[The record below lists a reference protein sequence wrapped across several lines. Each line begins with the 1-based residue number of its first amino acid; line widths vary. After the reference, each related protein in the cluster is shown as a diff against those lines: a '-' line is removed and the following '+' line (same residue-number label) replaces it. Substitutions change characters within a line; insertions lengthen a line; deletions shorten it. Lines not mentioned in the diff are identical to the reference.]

1 MRAST
6 SRASRSIGLRAER
19 RRPLMNHEPIGTLIE
34 PQLVTSTTDDLAA
47 IPPLL
52 ARRMLFTMQTIN
64 AFERAVIDLKGH
76 NCVWGPIHIS
86 IGQEA
91 IAAASVA
98 ALDTRDK
105 ITGSH
110 RAHHITLAKILE
122 YVLPGD
128 WDPAAHDLPDGGTDA
143 VYRTLAEIMG
153 LAPGW
158 CGGRGGSMHLR
169 HRDAGVLGTNA
180 IVAGG
185 VPLSVGAALAERRLG
200 GGGVVAAFMGD
211 GAVNQGAFHEACNL
225 ASLWKL
231 PVIFVV
237 ENNQYAVATSVHD
250 ATAATELVELAAA
263 YEMPSYQVYGYD
275 VAAIHSTFSTVASSM
290 RDGGGP
296 ALVEAKCYRHFHHG
310 GDQPGSRYG
319 YRGSEE
325 EAEWLS
331 RDALSVYPKSL
342 ADAGVATADQIGRIG
357 SVAQTAVD
365 AAVERCTTGDPP
377 TVRPELW
384 PGAET
389 VSVGVRGD
397 GAELAPLRYAERDDF
412 GAFTSIKYSD
422 AIAAVTGRWMERD
435 DAVIVIGEEVANFG
449 GGAYGATKG
458 LPARYPDR
466 VMNTPIS
473 EGGFAGVGLGAAMNG
488 LRPVIEI
495 MFPDFTLVAADQIFN
510 QIGKARHMYGNT
522 TDLPLVLRTRVAT
535 GCGYGGQ
542 HSMDPVGLYALFPG
556 WRIVA
561 PADAFD
567 YVGLFNTAMH
577 SLDPV
582 LILEHHAL
590 YGEAGAVPTACDAP
604 TASGAP
610 TAQKSDSADLDYCIP
625 FGKARIV
632 RPGTELTAIVYGSMV
647 ARVAAI
653 ADTLATEGVEVEVID
668 LRTLD
673 LASIDFDAIG
683 RSLTK
688 TGAIATVEQ
697 AAGGQAIGARIAAQV
712 TERFFDALDAPPG
725 VITAMD
731 VPNPVSRALES
742 AAMIGDDEIRELL
755 RAMARRT
762 WK

>member
-1 MRAST
+1 
-6 SRASRSIGLRAER
+6 
-19 RRPLMNHEPIGTLIE
+19 MNYEPIGTIVQ
-34 PQLVTSTTDDLAA
+34 PQLVTSTSDDLAA
-47 IPPLL
+47 IPPLT
-52 ARRMLFTMQTIN
+52 ARRMLFTMFAIN

-76 NCVWGPIHIS
+76 DCVWGPIHIS

-91 IAAASVA
+91 IAAGCAA
-98 ALDTRDK
+98 ALDRTDSV
-105 ITGSH
+105 TGSH
-110 RAHHITLAKILE
+110 RAHHISLAKILE
-122 YVLPGD
+122 FVLPD
-128 WDPAAHDLPDGGTDA
+128 WDPSTGLLPEAGADA

-169 HRDAGVLGTNA
+169 HRDAGLLGTNA

-185 VPLSVGAALAERRLG
+185 VPLSVGAALAGRRLG
-200 GGGVVAAFMGD
+200 GRGVVAAFMGD
-211 GAVNQGAFHEACNL
+211 GAVNQGAFHEACNI
-225 ASLWKL
+225 ANLWKL
-231 PVIFVV
+231 PVVFVV

-250 ATAATELVELAAA
+250 ATAASELVELAAA
-263 YEMPSYQVYGYD
+263 YEMPAYQVYGHD
-275 VAAIHSTFSTVASSM
+275 VAAIYSTFGAVAAPM

-296 ALVEAKCYRHFHHG
+296 ALIEAKCYRHFHHG

-325 EAEWLS
+325 EAEWLAL
-331 RDALSVYPKSL
+331 DALTAFPASL
-342 ADAGVATADQIGRIG
+342 AAGSIASNEQVDAMRAM
-357 SVAQTAVD
+357 AQSAVD
-365 AAVERCTTGDPP
+365 AAVERCTTGNPP
-377 TVRPELW
+377 VVRPELW
-384 PGAET
+384 PGADT
-389 VSVGVRGD
+389 VTVGVRSD
-397 GAELAPLRYAERDDF
+397 GAELASLRYAERSDF
-412 GAFTSIKYSD
+412 GAFTTIKYSD

-435 DAVIVIGEEVANFG
+435 DTVIVIGEEVANFG

-466 VMNTPIS
+466 IVNTPIS
-473 EGGFAGVGLGAAMNG
+473 EGGFAGVGLGAAMGG

-510 QIGKARHMYGNT
+510 QIGKARHMYGDT

-542 HSMDPVGLYALFPG
+542 HSMDPIGLYALFPG

-567 YVGLFNTAMH
+567 YIGLFNTAMH

-590 YGEAGAVPTACDAP
+590 YGVAGAVPVAGAVAAGDAAVA
-604 TASGAP
+604 TASRDAA
-610 TAQKSDSADLDYCIP
+610 AQPDLDYCIP
-625 FGKARIV
+625 FGSARLV
-632 RPGTELTAIVYGSMV
+632 RTGTDLTAVVYGSMV

-653 ADTLATEGVEVEVID
+653 ADRLATEGIEIEVID

-673 LASIDFDAIG
+673 LASMDFDAIG
-683 RSLTK
+683 RSLSE
-688 TGAIATVEQ
+688 TGAIVTVEQ

-725 VITAMD
+725 VITALD

-742 AAMIGDDEIRELL
+742 AAIIGDDEISDLL
-755 RAMARRT
+755 RAMARKN